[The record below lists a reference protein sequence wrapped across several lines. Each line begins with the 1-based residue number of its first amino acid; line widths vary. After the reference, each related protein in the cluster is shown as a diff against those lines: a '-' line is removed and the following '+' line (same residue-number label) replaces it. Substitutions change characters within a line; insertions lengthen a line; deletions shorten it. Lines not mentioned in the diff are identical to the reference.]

1 MSARIEPMTL
11 SDLAAVLA
19 EHKQFWGQRD
29 LRFLHLKAL
38 VHEFGQTCLV
48 ARGPGGRIDGYLLG
62 FTTPSRT
69 GYIHTVAVRD
79 EARGAGCAT
88 ALYRTFAAAATRQGA
103 IRLKAITNLIN
114 TGSVAYH
121 RRLGFHVEQVDDYDG
136 PGVPMMVMTRPLP
149 FPAASTA

>member
-1 MSARIEPMTL
+1 MAGMSIRIEPMTVC
-11 SDLAAVLA
+11 DLAAVLA
-19 EHKQFWGQRD
+19 EHERFWGERD

-38 VHEFGQTCLV
+38 VHEFGDTCLV

-69 GYIHTVAVRD
+69 GYIHAVAVRD
-79 EARGAGCAT
+79 EARGAGCGT
-88 ALYRTFAAAATRQGA
+88 ALYRAFATAAAGHGA
-103 IRLKAITNLIN
+103 DHLKAITNVIN

-121 RRLGFHVEQVDDYDG
+121 RRLGFHVEQVEDYDG

-149 FPAASTA
+149 FPV